1 MRVGEEHL
9 KGKGGYAMDLKCQ
22 TQEAIENTSLS
33 MRPKL
38 RASDEPRILIVCAD
52 NSIAERLNLILGE
65 AGLSS
70 ECVKTI
76 TAGCEFAKT
85 GRFQVVLTT
94 PFLGDGSWRRL
105 VDIASHYDLGFV
117 VILMAGSFNFDQRA
131 EAFEDGV
138 FDVLD
143 ALRDL
148 PKIAETT
155 KRALWAAY
163 LKGFGPGPGEASSPK
178 AA

>member
-1 MRVGEEHL
+1 MEI
-9 KGKGGYAMDLKCQ
+9 KCQ
-22 TQEAIENTSLS
+22 TQEAIDNASHS
-33 MRPKL
+33 VRSKL
-38 RASDEPRILIVCAD
+38 MASDEPRILIVCGD

-76 TAGCEFAKT
+76 TAGCELAKT
-85 GRFQVVLTT
+85 GRFQVVVAT

-105 VDIASHYDLGFV
+105 VDIATHYDLGFV
-117 VILMAGSFNFDQRA
+117 VVLLAGSFNFDQRA